1 MNRLHD
7 NLTRAGK
14 HPICATFADG
24 ARLLVLPEHGRLLGL
39 YPDDADENFLWT
51 NPALGD
57 EASAR
62 AYFARPGWSNP
73 GGDRTWLAPEI
84 ELFIGDVDRV
94 FETYAVQSALD
105 PGHWK
110 VVAAT
115 AAAVSLVNETRVH
128 LHRQNRD
135 VGVRLTKTYSVAPNP
150 LRDVAGL
157 QVAGYTLA
165 TTLEVESQP
174 GVPTRLGIWNL
185 LQLPQPGTMW
195 IPTRAPA
202 RPHVVFGAPA
212 AGELTV
218 TPGLVRWN
226 MAPPG
231 GDAKISLKPQ
241 PLTGRVGY
249 LRASHDPRH
258 TTRDPRHTTRGPR
271 HTTHD
276 TRHTTHETCDL
287 VVREFSVGAERDYV
301 DALWSPPHEAGW
313 AFQSCCVRNG
323 AECFNELE
331 YHAPSVTARS
341 GEAVIRD
348 ESRVWAFRGPRDA
361 VARAARQLLGDDG
374 IA

>member
-1 MNRLHD
+1 MNPLRRMLMH
-7 NLTRAGK
+7 AGK
-14 HPICATFADG
+14 RTESMSFPDG
-24 ARLLVLPEHGRLLGL
+24 SRLLLLPEHGRLLGL
-39 YPDDADENFLWT
+39 YPADDDTNVLWT
-51 NPALGD
+51 NPALATA
-57 EASAR
+57 ASAET
-62 AYFARPGWSNP
+62 YFNRSGWSNP

-84 ELFIGDVDRV
+84 ELFIGDVDRL
-94 FETYAVQSALD
+94 FETYAVQPALD

-115 AAAVSLVNETRVH
+115 AAEVSLVNETRVH

-249 LRASHDPRH
+249 SRAS
-258 TTRDPRHTTRGPR
+258 
-271 HTTHD
+271 D
-276 TRHTTHETCDL
+276 TSGMQDL

-301 DALWSPPHEAGW
+301 DALWAPPHEAGW
-313 AFQSCCVRNG
+313 AFQACCVRNG

-331 YHAPSVTARS
+331 YHAPAVTARS

-348 ESRVWAFRGPRDA
+348 ESRVWAFRGPKEL
-361 VARAARQLLGDDG
+361 VALAARHLLGDDG

>member
-51 NPALGD
+51 NPALRD

-62 AYFARPGWSNP
+62 AYFARRGWSNP

-105 PGHWK
+105 PGQWK
-110 VVAAT
+110 VAAAT
-115 AAAVSLVNETRVH
+115 AAEVRLVNETRVR

-249 LRASHDPRH
+249 SRAS
-258 TTRDPRHTTRGPR
+258 
-271 HTTHD
+271 D
-276 TRHTTHETCDL
+276 TSGMQDL

-301 DALWSPPHEAGW
+301 DALWAPPHEAGW

-331 YHAPSVTARS
+331 YHAPAVTARS

>member
-14 HPICATFADG
+14 HPISATFADG

-62 AYFARPGWSNP
+62 AYFARPGWANP

-84 ELFIGDVDRV
+84 ELFIGEVDRV
-94 FETYAVQSALD
+94 FETYAVQPALD
-105 PGHWK
+105 PGQWK
-110 VVAAT
+110 VAAAT
-115 AAAVSLVNETRVH
+115 AAEVSLVNETRVH

-135 VGVRLTKTYSVAPNP
+135 VGVRLTKTYSVATNP

-249 LRASHDPRH
+249 SRAS
-258 TTRDPRHTTRGPR
+258 
-271 HTTHD
+271 D
-276 TRHTTHETCDL
+276 TSGMQDL

-301 DALWSPPHEAGW
+301 DALWAPPHEAGW
-313 AFQSCCVRNG
+313 AFQACCVRNG
-323 AECFNELE
+323 PECFNELE
-331 YHAPSVTARS
+331 YHAPAVTARS

>member
-1 MNRLHD
+1 MASNMMD
-7 NLTRAGK
+7 SLTRIGM
-14 HPICATFADG
+14 PPVVLDTPDG
-24 ARLLVLPEHGRLLGL
+24 ARLLVLPVGGRLLGL
-39 YPDDADENFLWT
+39 FPPGSDENFLWT
-51 NPALGD
+51 NPSLGD

-62 AYFARPGWSNP
+62 AYFARCGWPNP

-84 ELFIGDVDRV
+84 ELFIGDVKQAV
-94 FETYAVQSALD
+94 QTYAVQPALD
-105 PGHWK
+105 PGHWILES
-110 VVAAT
+110 AT
-115 AAAVSLVNETRVH
+115 AAGVSLVNETRVR

-135 VGVRLTKTYSVAPNP
+135 VGVRLAKTYSVVPNP
-150 LRDVAGL
+150 LEDVIGL

-202 RPHVVFGAPA
+202 RPHVVFGALA
-212 AGELTV
+212 ADELTV

-226 MAPPG
+226 MTPPG

-249 LRASHDPRH
+249 SRASGTPGMH
-258 TTRDPRHTTRGPR
+258 
-271 HTTHD
+271 
-276 TRHTTHETCDL
+276 DL

-301 DALWSPPHEAGW
+301 DALWESPHEAGW
-313 AFQSCCVRNG
+313 AFQACCVRNG

-331 YHAPSVTARS
+331 YHAAAVTARS

-348 ESRVWAFRGPRDA
+348 ESRVWAFRGPKEA
-361 VARAARQLLGDDG
+361 VAMAARQLLGNAVIG
-374 IA
+374 